1 MENASALRNDN
12 IPYVKLQ
19 QHLDSQPV
27 GFPPSRNGADI
38 RLLKHIFTPKEAE
51 VATCLNHLG
60 QPLDIIFKRA
70 AHIVTSKRELEK
82 HLTSILKK
90 GGLEFRLEK
99 GQRLYAN
106 TPLVVGMYELQLERL
121 SPEFI
126 QDFKAYTSE
135 KRYGI
140 SFLATKL
147 PQMRTIPIGKS
158 ITPKLPVA
166 DFDQINKLL
175 ETASDPF
182 VILPCICRRK
192 KSLQEEPCQQTDRTE
207 TCMAMG
213 GVAQTLLEMEI
224 GREISRNDAM
234 DIIRE
239 NQKEGLVLQPGNTQ
253 DIEFLCS
260 CCGCCCSML
269 SLQKELPRPLDFW
282 ASNFQ
287 ASIDPDCCISCG
299 KCIIHCQTQALT
311 PAKLSKKKSKEDRPK
326 PNLNLHRCI
335 GCGNCVPACPT
346 GALSLIPCVSQV
358 RPPKNREGLNTILL
372 REKKNKLA
380 PIKVIGKLA
389 KGIALTGDLNLL
401 KKKG

>member
-12 IPYVKLQ
+12 TPYVKLQ
-19 QHLDSQPV
+19 QHLDRQPV

-60 QPLDIIFKRA
+60 QSLDMIFKRA
-70 AHIVTSKRELEK
+70 AHLVESKRELEK

-166 DFDQINKLL
+166 DFDQINTLL

-192 KSLQEEPCQQTDRTE
+192 KSLQGEPCQQTDRTE

-234 DIIRE
+234 DIICE

-253 DIEFLCS
+253 DIELLCS

-269 SLQKELPRPLDFW
+269 GLQKELPRPLDFW

-287 ASIDPDCCISCG
+287 ASIDPNCCVGCG
-299 KCIIHCQTQALT
+299 KCSIHCQTQAITL
-311 PAKLSKKKSKEDRPK
+311 AKLSKKQSKEDRPK
-326 PNLNLHRCI
+326 PHLNHHRCI
-335 GCGNCVPACPT
+335 ACGNCVPACPT
-346 GALSLIPCVSQV
+346 GALSLIPCVSQI
-358 RPPKNREGLNTILL
+358 RPPKNREELNIILL
-372 REKKNKLA
+372 KEKKNKLA

-401 KKKG
+401 RKKG